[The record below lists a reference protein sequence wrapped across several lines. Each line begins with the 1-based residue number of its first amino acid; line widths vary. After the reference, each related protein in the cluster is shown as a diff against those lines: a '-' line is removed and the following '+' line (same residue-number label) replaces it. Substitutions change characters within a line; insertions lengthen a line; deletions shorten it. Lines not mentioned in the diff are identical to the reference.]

1 MYEVMASRTMWR
13 RVQCA
18 CVVLLALGAARAD
31 SNVTIESMQV
41 TFEETH
47 ELVVNASVEFI
58 LTFAPHPGQGVW
70 PIRVWIKTDGGDTSR
85 PLLVTARRR
94 IGAWTWQLPYRSG
107 SSLLYQLERTLCPD
121 DSVDVEKLDENCES
135 DDPSVSASGE
145 FSLHVGSSCAAPS
158 RVQLRASFV
167 RDWRLP
173 FKSSTSVV
181 TQQGAPR
188 VHTYQFLP
196 EQYSVRLVVEASDD
210 VCATI
215 AVQNYTCPIAES
227 LEEIEIST
235 LRMTVLRSGAM
246 QISRSRYPRGFYV
259 LAVVHDSDAAC
270 REEDAPEVDW
280 LWEAAVLQ
288 QLQEPEHSAPP
299 RRKALTLHVRASLS
313 REQYAGAAAASLALF
328 VMFYV
333 LFGAFVLAQRLPRWK
348 NLVGPRAVLARKPE
362 EGARSEI
369 DSVVSLSPRQRR
381 RRDSTAT
388 FDSSD
393 NSDTDEEDTA
403 TGTTT
408 VATVTTPPPAVV
420 AVSTQDETNPGSRS
434 AVSVGTDPAPP
445 LGDGVTTRVDS
456 SVVPGGDDT
465 RRSAIEQSTQTS
477 NGIHG
482 LEAAGEQTEAPR
494 PFGLP
499 ARLHVAALARRR
511 ARVLAA
517 RSDRYLY
524 TLYTVGLFYALPV
537 LQFVAAF
544 QIFLNF
550 SGSLDTCYYNFLC
563 AHPVSGLS
571 DFNHVFSNIGYLLLG
586 ALFMLQVRRRRMRRK
601 RKPRDEEYGI
611 PAHYGLLSSLG
622 AAMMM
627 VALLSATYHVCPN
640 ALNFQFDTAFMYVLA
655 VLCMVK
661 IYQARH
667 PDINARAHATF
678 GVLAVLIL
686 LAVRVCVCAVVWG
699 VLGGGPLFWSVFTVL
714 HVFTFLLL
722 SLRIYYV
729 GQFRLEKQSL
739 AEAARELASV
749 PARGL
754 RPLYSARLV
763 MLLIANAV
771 NWAFALYGYVV
782 PHSVLPA
789 RVSLHHLCLLLLFTQ
804 SADFASHLLSV
815 LLCNTLLYMA
825 VYLCMKLLHGERP
838 RWATTPALSRHLNHE
853 CRVLQFYDSH
863 DLWHF
868 LSAIALYF
876 TFNVLLT
883 WDDGLAAVKRTE
895 IAVF

>member
-1 MYEVMASRTMWR
+1 MARETLSRC
-13 RVQCA
+13 VQCA
-18 CVVLLALGAARAD
+18 CVVLAVLGAARPD
-31 SNVTIESMQV
+31 HSDVTIESMQL

-58 LTFAPHPGQGVW
+58 LKFVPTPAQGVW
-70 PIRVWIKTDGGDTSR
+70 PIRVWIQTDGGDTSR

-107 SSLLYQLERTLCPD
+107 SALLYQLERTLCPD
-121 DSVDVEKLDENCES
+121 DSVDVEELDENCES
-135 DDPSVSASGE
+135 DDPTQSSTRE
-145 FSLHVGSSCAAPS
+145 FSLHVGSSCTAPS

-173 FKSSTSVV
+173 FRSSTTLV

-188 VHTYQFLP
+188 VHMYQFLP
-196 EQYSVRLVVEASDD
+196 EQSSVRVVVEADDD

-215 AVQNYTCPIAES
+215 AVQNYTCPIAET
-227 LEEIEIST
+227 LDDIEISS

-246 QISRSRYPRGFYV
+246 QLSRSRYPRGFYV
-259 LAVVHDSDAAC
+259 VAVVHDSDSAC
-270 REEDAPEVDW
+270 REEDPAEVDW

-288 QLQEPEHSAPP
+288 QQQEHADSAPP
-299 RRKALTLHVRASLS
+299 RRKTLTLHVQASLS
-313 REQYAGAAAASLALF
+313 REQYALGASVSLAVF
-328 VMFYV
+328 V
-333 LFGAFVLAQRLPRWK
+333 LFYLLFGGLVLAQRLPRWK
-348 NLVGPRAVLARKPE
+348 QLVGPRAVLARKPE
-362 EGARSEI
+362 EGTRSEV
-369 DSVVSLSPRQRR
+369 DSTASLSPRRRR

-393 NSDTDEEDTA
+393 NSDTDEEETA
-403 TGTTT
+403 TGTTVVT
-408 VATVTTPPPAVV
+408 ATTPPPAGGGATVAGDHRV
-420 AVSTQDETNPGSRS
+420 AV
-434 AVSVGTDPAPP
+434 ASVGTDPAPP
-445 LGDGVTTRVDS
+445 APPVDDVTMRADTRTDFI
-456 SVVPGGDDT
+456 VVPPGQDM
-465 RRSAIEQSTQTS
+465 RRSVEQSTQT
-477 NGIHG
+477 IQG
-482 LEAAGEQTEAPR
+482 LEATGEQAAEAPR

-499 ARLHVAALARRR
+499 ARLRVAGLARRR

-544 QIFLNF
+544 QIFLNV
-550 SGSLDTCYYNFLC
+550 SGSLDVCYYNFLC
-563 AHPVSGLS
+563 AHPVAGLS

-686 LAVRVCVCAVVWG
+686 LVVWG

-771 NWAFALYGYVV
+771 NWGFALYG
-782 PHSVLPA
+782 
-789 RVSLHHLCLLLLFTQ
+789 LFTQ

-815 LLCNTLLYMA
+815 LLCNTLLYIV
-825 VYLCMKLLHGERP
+825 VYLAMKLLHGERP
-838 RWATTPALSRHLNHE
+838 RWYAWLYLAAASAAWAPGLYFFVSGSTDWATTPALSRHLNHE

-868 LSAIALYF
+868 LSAMALYF

>member
-1 MYEVMASRTMWR
+1 MKHTTVAT
-13 RVQCA
+13 
-18 CVVLLALGAARAD
+18 LLDR
-31 SNVTIESMQV
+31 V

-215 AVQNYTCPIAES
+215 AVQNYTVLPDS
-227 LEEIEIST
+227 RISGGNRNIDPKDDRAAVRRNAD
-235 LRMTVLRSGAM
+235 LGNDNDE
-246 QISRSRYPRGFYV
+246 RSRYPRGFYV

-445 LGDGVTTRVDS
+445 PGDGVTTRVDS

-544 QIFLNF
+544 QI
-550 SGSLDTCYYNFLC
+550 
-563 AHPVSGLS
+563 VSIRATAGAARGRHADALWLAVPQLLGVAG
-571 DFNHVFSNIGYLLLG
+571 HLLLQLPVCAPGVG
-586 ALFMLQVRRRRMRRK
+586 AVGLQPRVLQHRLPLAGRAVHAAGAPPQDATKEEAQRR
-601 RKPRDEEYGI
+601 
-611 PAHYGLLSSLG
+611 
-622 AAMMM
+622 
-627 VALLSATYHVCPN
+627 
-640 ALNFQFDTAFMYVLA
+640 

-686 LAVRVCVCAVVWG
+686 LGNRCI
-699 VLGGGPLFWSVFTVL
+699 
-714 HVFTFLLL
+714 H
-722 SLRIYYV
+722 
-729 GQFRLEKQSL
+729 
-739 AEAARELASV
+739 
-749 PARGL
+749 
-754 RPLYSARLV
+754 LV
-763 MLLIANAV
+763 IPSFV
-771 NWAFALYGYVV
+771 
-782 PHSVLPA
+782 
-789 RVSLHHLCLLLLFTQ
+789 
-804 SADFASHLLSV
+804 
-815 LLCNTLLYMA
+815 
-825 VYLCMKLLHGERP
+825 
-838 RWATTPALSRHLNHE
+838 
-853 CRVLQFYDSH
+853 
-863 DLWHF
+863 
-868 LSAIALYF
+868 
-876 TFNVLLT
+876 
-883 WDDGLAAVKRTE
+883 
-895 IAVF
+895 

>member
-1 MYEVMASRTMWR
+1 MARETSWPSRSA
-13 RVQCA
+13 QCA
-18 CVVLLALGAARAD
+18 CAVLALLGAARAD
-31 SNVTIESMQV
+31 TVTIDTKQL

-58 LTFAPHPGQGVW
+58 LNFAPNPGQGVW

-94 IGAWTWQLPYRSG
+94 IGAVTWQLPQRSG

-121 DSVDVEKLDENCES
+121 DSVDVEKLDENCDS
-135 DDPSVSASGE
+135 DDPSQSPTGE
-145 FSLHVGSSCAAPS
+145 FSLHVGSSCAAPT

-173 FKSSTSVV
+173 FRSSTTLI

-196 EQYSVRLVVEASDD
+196 GQASVRLVVEADDD

-215 AVQNYTCPIAES
+215 AVQNYTCPIAET
-227 LEEIEIST
+227 LEDIEISS

-246 QISRSRYPRGFYV
+246 QLSRSRYPRGFYV
-259 LAVVHDSDAAC
+259 VAVVHDSDTAC
-270 REEDAPEVDW
+270 REDDPAEVDW
-280 LWEAAVLQ
+280 LWEAAILE
-288 QLQEPEHSAPP
+288 QLQEHDHTSPP
-299 RRKALTLHVRASLS
+299 RRKTLTLHVRASLS
-313 REQYAGAAAASLALF
+313 REQYALGAGVSLAVF
-328 VMFYV
+328 VSFYL
-333 LFGAFVLAQRLPRWK
+333 LFGGLVLAQRLPRWK
-348 NLVGPRAVLARKPE
+348 QLVGPRAVLARKPE
-362 EGARSEI
+362 EGTRSEI
-369 DSVVSLSPRQRR
+369 DSSASLSPRRRR

-393 NSDTDEEDTA
+393 NSDTDEEETA
-403 TGTTT
+403 TGTTVVT
-408 VATVTTPPPAVV
+408 TIAPPPVGGTATTPPPVTGTDTIQEERAV
-420 AVSTQDETNPGSRS
+420 AV
-434 AVSVGTDPAPP
+434 ASVGTDPAPP
-445 LGDGVTTRVDS
+445 TDEVTMRTDS
-456 SVVPGGDDT
+456 IVVPAGDDT
-465 RRSAIEQSTQTS
+465 RRSATEQSTQTS

-482 LEAAGEQTEAPR
+482 LETAEEQGAAPR

-499 ARLHVAALARRR
+499 ARLRVAGLARRR

-544 QIFLNF
+544 QIFLNV
-550 SGSLDTCYYNFLC
+550 SGSLDVCYYNFLC
-563 AHPVSGLS
+563 AHPVAGLS

-586 ALFMLQVRRRRMRRK
+586 ALFMLQVRRRKMRRK

-678 GVLAVLIL
+678 GVLAVLIFL
-686 LAVRVCVCAVVWG
+686 VVWG

-754 RPLYSARLV
+754 RPLYSARLI

-771 NWAFALYGYVV
+771 NWGFALYG
-782 PHSVLPA
+782 
-789 RVSLHHLCLLLLFTQ
+789 LFTQ
-804 SADFASHLLSV
+804 SADFASHLLAV
-815 LLCNTLLYMA
+815 LLGNTLLYMV

-838 RWATTPALSRHLNHE
+838 RWYAWLYLAAASAAWAPGGDDAGAVAASQPRVPRAT
-853 CRVLQFYDSH
+853 VLRLH

-868 LSAIALYF
+868 LSAMALYF